1 MENSLEAK
9 ICKALETV
17 TWADDE
23 NSQSTAIWSSL
34 LHENF

>member
-23 NSQSTAIWSSL
+23 NSQSTAI
-34 LHENF
+34 